1 MLRAARAP
9 ACVPLVRIATVSQR
23 HPSCAPTNRK
33 YEGHKGRND
42 RRNRKDNINSDA
54 HYANLRVVHVLRYP
68 SQVLVTRARTQQGV
82 QQACSA
88 TPVRVPAK
96 GGWGGWRPPSTCGA
110 RPAAVLGRLA
120 QRARARAVRVGSL
133 EFMHLVATA
142 QRTLRVL
149 WKGGWVG

>member
-88 TPVRVPAK
+88 TPVRVPPPP
-96 GGWGGWRPPSTCGA
+96 GGRPARVALDRRRCLAGWRSA
-110 RPAAVLGRLA
+110 
-120 QRARARAVRVGSL
+120 RARAR
-133 EFMHLVATA
+133 
-142 QRTLRVL
+142 
-149 WKGGWVG
+149 